1 MNTIN
6 DLLSN
11 QNFNSLDG
19 DYLQKVSFM
28 IRLHYQLTYT
38 V

>member
-28 IRLHYQLTYT
+28 IRYYQLTYT